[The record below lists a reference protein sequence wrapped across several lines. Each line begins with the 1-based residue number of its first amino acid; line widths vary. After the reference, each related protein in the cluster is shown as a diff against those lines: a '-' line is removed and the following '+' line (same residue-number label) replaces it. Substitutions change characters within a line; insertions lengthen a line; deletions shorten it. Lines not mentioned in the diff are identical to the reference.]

1 MRRQQQ
7 KWICKEW
14 CFFQFFTDRYLMEPN
29 LLRINK
35 RSINKILLR
44 GIWVWVLVQCSQ
56 KMFRPFSPFLKASL
70 FKSQA
75 SHSGCQA
82 GATKKPSPFKCIHQ
96 AILVKSVFLT
106 SKLGSQMCKDIFKGD
121 VWPILFQIFQNSP
134 HSTWSL
140 FWVKRLSQIIESFP
154 DCPCRA
160 LEKDW
165 FYLKWNTRHFKKNTV
180 PDFQRKNNLGPSV
193 EPAIYKMKYIFI

>member
-44 GIWVWVLVQCSQ
+44 GIWVWVMVQCSQ

-106 SKLGSQMCKDIFKGD
+106 SKLGSQMCKDIFVGVMCDLFCSIFSKIH
-121 VWPILFQIFQNSP
+121 PILPDPCSG
-134 HSTWSL
+134 L
-140 FWVKRLSQIIESFP
+140 K
-154 DCPCRA
+154 DCPKSLRV
-160 LEKDW
+160 
-165 FYLKWNTRHFKKNTV
+165 FQTVRVGPLKRI
-180 PDFQRKNNLGPSV
+180 DF
-193 EPAIYKMKYIFI
+193 I